1 MAVQVNAE
9 TFRRSWRLI
18 KPFFFSEVKWQA
30 RGLLVLLAVFALS
43 IAGINVLLS
52 YAARDFM
59 TAFSLKENDQFLQRL
74 LVYLATF
81 LLAAPVTVFYS
92 YTEQR
97 LALLWRLW
105 LSRTILRKYFAGL
118 AFYKV
123 SWYEGID
130 NPDQRIEEDVRNFC
144 ATTLSLFLIAC
155 NSILTIVLFIGILWS
170 ISFYLIVGVV
180 LYSLGGSMI
189 TFWIGR
195 PLVNLNFSQLKKEAD
210 YRYKLV
216 NVRDNAESIAF
227 YRGQRKEL
235 TRVRQRLK
243 KALEN
248 FRRIINLNRNL
259 GFFITTYNNFKPVL
273 PLIIVSP
280 LYLNDKIEFG
290 VVTQSADAFVRVVE
304 ALSILIIHFGTI
316 SNVAA
321 LATRLGSFIEILE
334 DAHQVETG
342 KNVIATVEEPFI
354 AARDLTIIVPRR
366 DQTLVRSLTFEHRE
380 GGLMISGASGAGKS
394 SVFRV
399 LAGLWK
405 RGSGEIVRPPL
416 VDCVFLPQKPYLVI
430 GSLRNQLFYTLHRKV
445 ASDEE
450 IMDIL
455 RKVGLSSVV
464 RRVGSLGEFAD
475 WGSLLSVGEQQQ
487 LAFARLLLTKPKY
500 AFLDEATT
508 AVEPRIEAKLYQ
520 LLEKQTNAYVSI
532 TNRES
537 LRAFHN
543 SVIEIKEEGE
553 WEQRSLK

>member
-1 MAVQVNAE
+1 MIQVNAE
-9 TFRRSWRLI
+9 TFKRTWRLI

-30 RGLLVLLAVFALS
+30 RGLLLLLALFALS

-59 TAFSLKENDQFLQRL
+59 TAFSLKEQDQFLKRL

-81 LLAAPVTVFYS
+81 VLAAPVTVFYS

-130 NPDQRIEEDVRNFC
+130 NPDQRIEEDVRSFC
-144 ATTLSLFLIAC
+144 STTLSLFLIAC
-155 NSILTIVLFIGILWS
+155 NSILTLVLFIGILWS
-170 ISFYLIVGVV
+170 ISFYLIIGVV
-180 LYSLGGSMI
+180 VYSIAGSLI
-189 TFWIGR
+189 TFWIGK
-195 PLVNLNFSQLKKEAD
+195 PLVNLNFAQLKKEAD

-216 NVRDNAESIAF
+216 NIRDNAESIAF

-280 LYLNDKIEFG
+280 LYLNGSIEFG

-316 SNVAA
+316 SSVAA

-334 DAHQVETG
+334 DAHQVDMG
-342 KNVIATVEEPFI
+342 KDSIQTTEGPLISVSN
-354 AARDLTIIVPRR
+354 LTIIVPNRE
-366 DQTLVRSLTFEHRE
+366 QVLVKDLNFEHHE
-380 GGLMISGASGAGKS
+380 GGMMISGTSGAGKS
-394 SVFRV
+394 SIFRV
-399 LAGLWK
+399 LAGLWR
-405 RGSGEIVRPPL
+405 RGAGTVVRPPL
-416 VDCVFLPQKPYLVI
+416 GDCIFLPQKPYLII
-430 GSLRNQLFYTLHRKV
+430 GSMRNQLFYTLQRRV
-445 ASDEE
+445 ASDQE
-450 IMDIL
+450 ILELL
-455 RKVGLSSVV
+455 RKVGLSSIVK
-464 RRVGSLGEFAD
+464 RVGSLGEFAD
-475 WGSLLSVGEQQQ
+475 WGAILSVGEQQQ
-487 LAFARLLLTKPKY
+487 LAFARLLLAKPKY

-508 AVEPRIEAKLYQ
+508 AMDPRVEANLYRMLQ
-520 LLEKQTNAYVSI
+520 DQTKAFVSI
-532 TNRES
+532 TNREALQS
-537 LRAFHN
+537 FHETL
-543 SVIEIKEEGE
+543 IEIKENGE
-553 WEQRSLK
+553 WEQTKLR

>member
-1 MAVQVNAE
+1 
-9 TFRRSWRLI
+9 
-18 KPFFFSEVKWQA
+18 
-30 RGLLVLLAVFALS
+30 
-43 IAGINVLLS
+43 
-52 YAARDFM
+52 M
-59 TAFSLKENDQFLQRL
+59 TAFSLKESDQFLQRL
-74 LVYLATF
+74 LIYLATF

-144 ATTLSLFLIAC
+144 STTLSLFLIAC
-155 NSILTIVLFIGILWS
+155 NSILTLVLFIGILWS
-170 ISFYLIVGVV
+170 ISFYLIIGVIV
-180 LYSLGGSMI
+180 YSVGGSLI
-189 TFWIGR
+189 TFWIGK

-227 YRGQRKEL
+227 YRGQRKEF

-248 FRRIINLNRNL
+248 FRKIINLNRNL

-280 LYLNDKIEFG
+280 LYLRGQIEFG

-304 ALSILIIHFGTI
+304 ALSILIVHFGTI
-316 SNVAA
+316 SSVAA

-342 KNVIATVEEPFI
+342 KNVIETIEEPLI
-354 AARDLTIIVPRR
+354 AVRGVTIIVPNR
-366 DQTLVRSLTFEHRE
+366 DQTLVRNLSFEQQE
-380 GGLMISGASGAGKS
+380 GGLMISGTSGTGKS

-405 RGSGEIVRPPL
+405 RGSGQVVRPPL
-416 VDCVFLPQKPYLVI
+416 SDCVFLPQKPYLVI
-430 GSLRNQLFYTLHRKV
+430 GSLRNQLFYTLHRRV

-450 IMDIL
+450 IMEIL
-455 RKVGLSSVV
+455 KKVGLSSIVK
-464 RRVGSLGEFAD
+464 RVGSLGEFAD

-487 LAFARLLLTKPKY
+487 LAFARLLLTRPKY
-500 AFLDEATT
+500 VFLDESTT
-508 AVEPRIEAKLYQ
+508 AVEPRVEARLYQ
-520 LLEKQTNAYVSI
+520 QLQKQTRAYVSI
-532 TNRES
+532 TNREA
-537 LRAFHN
+537 LYAFHD
-543 SVIEIKEEGE
+543 SVIEIKDDGT
-553 WEQRSLK
+553 WEQRSLRKS